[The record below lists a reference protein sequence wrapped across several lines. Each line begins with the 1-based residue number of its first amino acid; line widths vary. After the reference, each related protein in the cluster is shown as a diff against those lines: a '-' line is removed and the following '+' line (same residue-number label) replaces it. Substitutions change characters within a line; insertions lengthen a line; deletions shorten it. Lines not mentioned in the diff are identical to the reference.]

1 MRVEVVFSA
10 HRLSVALF
18 AMAAEELF
26 DVVNEA
32 GVPTG
37 ERRGRKEVHAL
48 GLYHRA
54 VHTWLWSP
62 STNEILLQLRAACK
76 DSWPNR
82 WDISSAGHLSAGQ
95 KPLEAA
101 VRELDEELGVHMPA
115 ERFEYLFTHLEKLAS
130 EQKGK
135 PFINNEFNDVYL
147 ITVTAVERAAL
158 DPDSVPSP
166 FRLQTEEVSAVQ
178 WLPVE
183 RVKALYAENDPSIV
197 PCSDLASYGRLF
209 VEIERRAAALA
220 TASAAAP
227 AAGGAGAVTSAAAAP
242 A

>member
-1 MRVEVVFSA
+1 
-10 HRLSVALF
+10 
-18 AMAAEELF
+18 MAAEELF
-26 DVVNEA
+26 DVVDETGA
-32 GVPTG
+32 PTG
-37 ERRGRKEVHAL
+37 ESRGRKEVHAL

-95 KPLEAA
+95 KALEAA
-101 VRELDEELGVHMPA
+101 VRELEEEIGVRLPA

-147 ITVTAVERAAL
+147 ITVTADERAAL
-158 DPDSVPSP
+158 DPDAVPSP
-166 FRLQTEEVSAVQ
+166 FRLQVEEVSAVK
-178 WLPVE
+178 WLPVD

-197 PCSDLASYGRLF
+197 PCSDMASYGRLF
-209 VEIERRAAALA
+209 VEIERRTAALA
-220 TASAAAP
+220 AAAPSSSAAASGGGGGLASAAAP
-227 AAGGAGAVTSAAAAP
+227 GAAP

>member
-1 MRVEVVFSA
+1 
-10 HRLSVALF
+10 
-18 AMAAEELF
+18 MAEEELF
-26 DVVNEA
+26 DIVDES
-32 GVPTG
+32 GTPTG

-54 VHTWLWSP
+54 VHTWLWAP
-62 STNEILLQLRAACK
+62 STGEILLQLRAACK

-101 VRELDEELGVHMPA
+101 VRELEEELGVHMPA
-115 ERFEYLFTHLEKLAS
+115 ERFEYLFTHIERLSS
-130 EQKGK
+130 EQKGR

-147 ITVTAVERAAL
+147 ITVTAEERAAL
-158 DPDSVPSP
+158 DPDASPSP
-166 FRLQTEEVSAVQ
+166 FRLQPEEVSAVR
-178 WLPVE
+178 WLPVD

-197 PCSDLASYGRLF
+197 PCSDLAAYGRLF
-209 VEIERRAAALA
+209 IEIERRASEAVAAA
-220 TASAAAP
+220 AVPVADASAILE
-227 AAGGAGAVTSAAAAP
+227 GVAGAVSGAIGTAVGTP